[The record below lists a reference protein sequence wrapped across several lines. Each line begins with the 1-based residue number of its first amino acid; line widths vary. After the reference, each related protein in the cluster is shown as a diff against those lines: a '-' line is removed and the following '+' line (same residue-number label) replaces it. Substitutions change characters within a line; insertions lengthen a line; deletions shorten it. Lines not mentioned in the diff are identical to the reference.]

1 MADAAVPALLVLA
14 AFAVGSTPWG
24 LLVTRWVAGVDVRT
38 VGSGNVGATNVSR
51 VLGRGWFFVVF
62 ALDAAKGAGPVLF
75 FPPLAGTPAPEW
87 LRVAC
92 GLAAVLG
99 HVFNPFLRFK
109 GGKGVATAA
118 GVIGALAPLPA
129 LGVLGVFLVTLVA
142 FRFVSLASM
151 AAAVA
156 LVPLAYSLGSSRE
169 VMGFGVIAAAIV
181 IVRHKSNL
189 ARIAAGTEPRVFA
202 KKKEMSGG

>member
-14 AFAVGSTPWG
+14 AFAAGSVPWG

-62 ALDAAKGAGPVLF
+62 ALDAAKGAAPVLLL
-75 FPPLAGTPAPEW
+75 PPLAGTPTAEW
-87 LRVAC
+87 LRAAC
-92 GLAAVLG
+92 GLSAVLG
-99 HVFNPFLRFK
+99 HVFSPFLGFK

-118 GVIGALAPLPA
+118 GVIGALAPVPA
-129 LGVLGVFLVTLVA
+129 LGVLAVFLVTLFAV
-142 FRFVSLASM
+142 RFVSVASM

-156 LVPLAYSLGSSRE
+156 LAPLAYLLGSSRE
-169 VMGFGVIAAAIV
+169 VVVFGVIAAALV
-181 IVRHKSNL
+181 ISRHKSNL
-189 ARIAAGTEPRVFA
+189 ARIASGTEPRVFGE
-202 KKKEMSGG
+202 KKEMPGG